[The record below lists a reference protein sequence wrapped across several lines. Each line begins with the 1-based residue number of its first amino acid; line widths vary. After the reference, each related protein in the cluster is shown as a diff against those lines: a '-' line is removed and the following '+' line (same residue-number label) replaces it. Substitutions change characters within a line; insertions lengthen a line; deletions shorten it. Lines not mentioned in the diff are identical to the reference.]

1 MRSTARGYST
11 RRQKL
16 SIQTQVSPFW
26 TLPIQ
31 GDWYKCFTAV
41 TVMSDTAGLIK
52 AKGTLIHCR
61 QEKQVSMEKEMR
73 RIQENPNKR
82 GFLKKYIEVKQYIF
96 AGFLLHYLI
105 LMRLI

>member
-1 MRSTARGYST
+1 MRSTTRGYST

-61 QEKQVSMEKEMR
+61 QEKQESMQKKIRREM
-73 RIQENPNKR
+73 
-82 GFLKKYIEVKQYIF
+82 
-96 AGFLLHYLI
+96 LHT
-105 LMRLI
+105 RKSK